1 MLERSFDYICSM
13 ANSQAVSHQ
22 PSSRDRHEILI
33 VEDNFINQKVA
44 ASMLEEFGLPV
55 VIADNGQAALELL
68 NENPNVCFILM
79 DLQMPIM
86 DGVSCARAIRAG
98 QVGEQYQSI
107 PIVALT
113 ANVADEHR
121 QACEDVGMNDFIG
134 KPVQLEQFK
143 TVVSEYLKPYMSMP

>member
-1 MLERSFDYICSM
+1 MLR
-13 ANSQAVSHQ
+13 
-22 PSSRDRHEILI
+22 
-33 VEDNFINQKVA
+33 DNFINQKVA

-55 VIADNGQAALELL
+55 VIADNGQAALALL

-98 QVGEQYQSI
+98 EAGADYQSI

-143 TVVSEYLKPYMSMP
+143 TVVSEYIKPYMSMP